1 MPVPRRA
8 ELLVRYFLYSV
19 SPQKELELLQSFDT
33 YNEAKRAAVAAR
45 MAQTTADDNIV
56 KIIFAQD
63 PAEAAQLL
71 QTKRERQPSE
81 DD

>member
-1 MPVPRRA
+1 M
-8 ELLVRYFLYSV
+8 RYFLYSV
-19 SPQKELELLQSFDT
+19 SPHKELELLQSFET
-33 YNEAKRAAVAAR
+33 YREAKQAAVATR
-45 MAQTTADDNIV
+45 MAQTAAEDHIV

-63 PAEAAQLL
+63 PAEAEQLL

>member
-1 MPVPRRA
+1 M
-8 ELLVRYFLYSV
+8 RYFLYSI
-19 SPQKELELLQSFDT
+19 SPHRELELLQSFET
-33 YNEAKRAAVAAR
+33 YSEAKRAAVAAR
-45 MAQTTADDNIV
+45 VAKTAADHIV

-63 PAEAAQLL
+63 PAEAEQLL

>member
-1 MPVPRRA
+1 M
-8 ELLVRYFLYSV
+8 RYFLYSI
-19 SPQKELELLQSFDT
+19 SPQKELELLQQFET
-33 YNEAKRAAVAAR
+33 YSEAKRAAVAAR
-45 MAQTTADDNIV
+45 AQAAADDQII

-63 PAEAAQLL
+63 PAEAEQLL